1 MKIYEEFKNV
11 PISETKDMR
20 KFKDMPKDMQEYY
33 GGGKE
38 EKSKYI
44 DISNKCHFRFVNKK
58 DSEPFK

>member
-11 PISETKDMR
+11 PISESKDMR

-33 GGGKE
+33 GNGKD

-44 DISNKCHFRFVNKK
+44 DISNECHFRFITKK
-58 DSEPFK
+58 